1 MARGFFVWNSEVGDK
16 TLGLGFFLFDYVCQN
31 RIVWGADQYTEV
43 RIRHTKGAPD
53 RWLEEVAP
61 VLKEYDEGSAQPV
74 MQAIEG
80 AREKR
85 VQDDLE
91 AFLAKRFGRSMV
103 EPIKAIHQVE
113 EERPIETLWDVTVA
127 ATAHARSI
135 PNNDKRLEIERA
147 AGELLKLA
155 A

>member
-1 MARGFFVWNSEVGDK
+1 
-16 TLGLGFFLFDYVCQN
+16 
-31 RIVWGADQYTEV
+31 
-43 RIRHTKGAPD
+43 APGS
-53 RWLEEVAP
+53 WLEEVAP
-61 VLKEYDEGSAQPV
+61 GRKEYAEGSAQPV
-74 MQAIEG
+74 MLAIEA

-91 AFLAKRFGRSMV
+91 GFLAKRFGQRMV
-103 EPIKAIHQVE
+103 EPIKAIRLVE
-113 EERPIETLWDVTVA
+113 EERPIETLWDATVA

>member
-1 MARGFFVWNSEVGDK
+1 
-16 TLGLGFFLFDYVCQN
+16 
-31 RIVWGADQYTEV
+31 
-43 RIRHTKGAPD
+43 
-53 RWLEEVAP
+53 
-61 VLKEYDEGSAQPV
+61 VLKEYDEGSSQPV
-74 MQAIEG
+74 MQAIEA

-85 VQDDLE
+85 VQDDLD
-91 AFLAKRFGRSMV
+91 AFLASRFGRTMV

-147 AGELLKLA
+147 AGALLKA

>member
-1 MARGFFVWNSEVGDK
+1 MVTER
-16 TLGLGFFLFDYVCQN
+16 TLRN
-31 RIVWGADQYTEV
+31 RA
-43 RIRHTKGAPD
+43 
-53 RWLEEVAP
+53 LEA
-61 VLKEYDEGSAQPV
+61 
-74 MQAIEG
+74 

-85 VQDDLE
+85 VQDDLN
-91 AFLAKRFGRSMV
+91 AFLAKRFGQRMV

-127 ATAHARSI
+127 ATALARLI

-147 AGELLKLA
+147 AGELLKRA

>member
-1 MARGFFVWNSEVGDK
+1 M
-16 TLGLGFFLFDYVCQN
+16 
-31 RIVWGADQYTEV
+31 TEPETV
-43 RIRHTKGAPD
+43 FRRQ
-53 RWLEEVAP
+53 VA
-61 VLKEYDEGSAQPV
+61 AFN
-74 MQAIEG
+74 AH
-80 AREKR
+80 
-85 VQDDLE
+85 DLD

-147 AGELLKLA
+147 AGGPLKLA